1 MNKKNA
7 VRRMLAVAVVAVVAV
22 VVVAAGGVQ
31 AHVAEAGPVSR
42 FHLVEVAPAQE

>member
-7 VRRMLAVAVVAVVAV
+7 VRRMLAVAVVAV